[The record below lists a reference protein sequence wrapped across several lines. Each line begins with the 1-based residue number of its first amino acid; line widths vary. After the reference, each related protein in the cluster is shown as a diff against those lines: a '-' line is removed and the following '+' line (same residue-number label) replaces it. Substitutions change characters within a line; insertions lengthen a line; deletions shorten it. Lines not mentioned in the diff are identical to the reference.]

1 MVHYE
6 ALVLH
11 LDFVDEKEASPSS
24 HSPRRGCTQWVLMY
38 PHGIGVA
45 GGTSQGW
52 MSPRVGGETH
62 AWAGRQAAVQGR
74 AILISVSIGTTRL
87 EVALGDQLSQSIS
100 WMVEST

>member
-52 MSPRVGGETH
+52 MSPRVGGRPMPGQE
-62 AWAGRQAAVQGR
+62 GRQLYREGQF
-74 AILISVSIGTTRL
+74 
-87 EVALGDQLSQSIS
+87 
-100 WMVEST
+100 